1 MSGYLTFYL
10 VRTNG
15 AVDIFLFFFLSFLLP
30 KGRPAIRD
38 GNFPEE
44 MISRMSEAPLPI
56 RRKYRVSRCC
66 SRRYPTQKNLP
77 SRCVSRRRDVIDRQR
92 SSDFNR
98 PRMRFISPASCF
110 FPSWYLCT
118 AQSRSIIFQLQP
130 QLFRMAFLPYVL
142 LSLPLYPTT
151 FFLLHQHGLSPSLR
165 FVKETIMVCRE
176 EKLVSI
182 LPVCRRGIR
191 WHPFAHDASPR

>member
-1 MSGYLTFYL
+1 MSEYLTFYL

-15 AVDIFLFFFLSFLLP
+15 GVNIFFLPFSLP

-38 GNFPEE
+38 GNFPKE

-66 SRRYPTQKNLP
+66 SRRYLTQKN
-77 SRCVSRRRDVIDRQR
+77 RGVSRRRDIIDRQR
-92 SSDFNR
+92 SPDFNR

-110 FPSWYLCT
+110 FPSQYLRT
-118 AQSRSIIFQLQP
+118 VQSRSIISQLQP
-130 QLFRMAFLPYVL
+130 QLFRMAFLPYVS

-151 FFLLHQHGLSPSLR
+151 FFLSSSNT
-165 FVKETIMVCRE
+165 V
-176 EKLVSI
+176 
-182 LPVCRRGIR
+182 PV
-191 WHPFAHDASPR
+191 A